1 MLRVWCLSVC
11 RLVAW
16 LFSALLDL
24 AVTHS
29 STAIASPS
37 GPVRPSPASPLDPST
52 ADFCAHL
59 RVGTC
64 FGAESAQKAFLG
76 IRLAVH
82 TGSQGRHTSGRTER
96 DEATGRAQRM
106 QSVDEMGNGVVVGQQ
121 HTSTLGNRSIHTT
134 HDKTSSSR
142 SRSARDTRIDSLG
155 RDLVASLGRCHCHV
169 LQVALQGVND
179 GGRNSSGKRDGNDGR
194 GAKERHESAPT
205 DSKGRGDRTCRCSC
219 CEER

>member
-52 ADFCAHL
+52 ADFCAHV
-59 RVGTC
+59 RVGAR
-64 FGAESAQKAFLG
+64 FGAERPKSLVGHQTS
-76 IRLAVH
+76 RPH
-82 TGSQGRHTSGRTER
+82 WRRGRHTSGRTER

-106 QSVDEMGNGVVVGQQ
+106 QSVDEVGNGVVVGQQ

-134 HDKTSSSR
+134 QGKTSSR
-142 SRSARDTRIDSLG
+142 RQAAAGAEALG
-155 RDLVASLGRCHCHV
+155 IPELFRRWEGIWLLPWVTAIVTLYNLHCKV
-169 LQVALQGVND
+169 
-179 GGRNSSGKRDGNDGR
+179 
-194 GAKERHESAPT
+194 
-205 DSKGRGDRTCRCSC
+205 
-219 CEER
+219 